1 MYRKR
6 MRLQEEVV
14 VPHIF
19 ESVLFIQEG
28 AFLLLKLHI
37 SFILD
42 RSEVG
47 LEDSLGVDQRVDD
60 GQIRVWMLPT
70 GAPDRT

>member
-1 MYRKR
+1 M
-6 MRLQEEVV
+6 

-19 ESVLFIQEG
+19 ESVLFIQRRG
-28 AFLLLKLHI
+28 FPFLKLHT

-47 LEDSLGVDQRVDD
+47 LEDYLGVDQRVDD
-60 GQIRVWMLPT
+60 GQKRVWMLPT